1 MVTLNRDLLYLPL
14 TECSNISSQE
24 VFEQN
29 SIFLE
34 VASSHESG
42 IHDDVIGLVVV
53 AEHTHEVLVHV
64 LLVNFY
70 ACFLLLLG
78 VKILLQLTKLFNV
91 V

>member
-1 MVTLNRDLLYLPL
+1 MFDLSL
-14 TECSNISSQE
+14 TESCNISSEE

-34 VASSHESG
+34 VASCHESG
-42 IHDDVIGLVVV
+42 IHDDVIGFVVV
-53 AEHTHEVLVHV
+53 AEHTHKVLVHV

-70 ACFLLLLG
+70 ACFLLLLS
-78 VKILLQLTKLFNV
+78 VKLFLKLAKLFNV

>member
-1 MVTLNRDLLYLPL
+1 MVTLNRDLFDLPL
-14 TECSNISSQE
+14 TERSDISAQE

-34 VASSHESG
+34 VTGSHESG

-53 AEHTHEVLVHV
+53 AQDTHEVLVHV

-70 ACFLLLLG
+70 PCFLLLLS
-78 VKILLQLTKLFNV
+78 VKLLLQLAKLFYV